1 MVASPP
7 PWDSWSLDEQFFGSL
22 CRWTLQNPGSS
33 ESLTEVLNKISASID
48 TTKDL
53 RGLIPDPPFPA
64 RSLIEALLSLL
75 KLGIVRSDWSYFV
88 AILLSYQAI
97 ANAKQTVYDFSKDV
111 VR

>member
-7 PWDSWSLDEQFFGSL
+7 PWNSWSLDEQFFGSL

-33 ESLTEVLNKISASID
+33 LTEVLNKIRASID
-48 TTKDL
+48 ITKDL
-53 RGLIPDPPFPA
+53 RGLIPNAPFPA

-75 KLGIVRSDWSYFV
+75 KLGIVRSDWSYIV

-111 VR
+111 VC